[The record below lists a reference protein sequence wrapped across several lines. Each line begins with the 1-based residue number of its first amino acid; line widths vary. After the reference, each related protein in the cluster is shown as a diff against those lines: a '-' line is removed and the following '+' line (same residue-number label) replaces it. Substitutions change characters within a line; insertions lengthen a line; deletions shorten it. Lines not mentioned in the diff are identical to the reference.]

1 MKSTQVLV
9 VGAGPVGFLAALCL
23 RAHGV
28 DVTVVDDNERTDAK
42 SFAVVLHPRTVALLA
57 DLGITSPLLWQGQSF
72 ERVVVYSEAERRA
85 TLEMLV
91 PNAMARGGLT
101 LPRNGLRRALEAALR
116 DQAVEVLYRH
126 RLISLER
133 GQRSVRARLSR
144 GDSMPEA
151 TTRAGGGEPR
161 GTEIEAEFVVGADGH
176 DSFVRK
182 ALGIA
187 MVEQVPPETFTFFDV
202 LQGAPARLDAELV
215 VGDLSSAAY
224 PLHDGITRF
233 VYQTSGEL
241 ESRVDAALLSNL
253 RRSRTPWH
261 SEDPERVEWT
271 GTRRFRKAVADRFG
285 SERVWLA
292 GDAGHTTSPL
302 GAQSLNVG
310 LREARDLAA
319 SIAECFRRAPIERLR
334 TGYDAQRRL
343 EWRRLMGLDAP
354 GIRPNAPA
362 WARRHFRQLLAA
374 LPASGDDLDDLLA
387 QLGIT
392 TL

>member
-101 LPRNGLRRALEAALR
+101 LPRNVLRRALEAALR

-144 GDSMPEA
+144 GDSMPELNGSGF
-151 TTRAGGGEPR
+151 AGGCSG
-161 GTEIEAEFVVGADGH
+161 FVV
-176 DSFVRK
+176 S
-182 ALGIA
+182 
-187 MVEQVPPETFTFFDV
+187 
-202 LQGAPARLDAELV
+202 
-215 VGDLSSAAY
+215 
-224 PLHDGITRF
+224 
-233 VYQTSGEL
+233 
-241 ESRVDAALLSNL
+241 
-253 RRSRTPWH
+253 
-261 SEDPERVEWT
+261 
-271 GTRRFRKAVADRFG
+271 
-285 SERVWLA
+285 
-292 GDAGHTTSPL
+292 L
-302 GAQSLNVG
+302 GALSD
-310 LREARDLAA
+310 RAA
-319 SIAECFRRAPIERLR
+319 KR
-334 TGYDAQRRL
+334 
-343 EWRRLMGLDAP
+343 
-354 GIRPNAPA
+354 
-362 WARRHFRQLLAA
+362 
-374 LPASGDDLDDLLA
+374 GDRYGCDSKTCA
-387 QLGIT
+387 H
-392 TL
+392 